1 MGIRTQTKE
10 EMFEAGKRVKEC
22 RLLRGLSREEL
33 VEKIELLPDNH
44 GKDRSVK
51 QLSYIETGARKLSK
65 EYAFLLS
72 QALNIRVEYFLLKDN
87 YKTEIER
94 IGASTTNRNEKRGL
108 ILDLIKLHFYEVKDA
123 TQEMPIKT
131 DDRGNKYQEPTL
143 KLISPRG
150 SIRYFS
156 HKELL
161 TLINQID
168 DYIEMQCAF
177 QFRKLREGTKNIYD
191 WEV

>member
-1 MGIRTQTKE
+1 MGIGTQTKE

-33 VEKIELLPDNH
+33 IEKIELLPDNR
-44 GKDRSVK
+44 GKNRSEK
-51 QLSYIETGARKLSK
+51 QLSYIETGVRKLSK

-72 QALNIRVEYFLLKDN
+72 QALNIRVEYFLLKDD

-94 IGASTTNRNEKRGL
+94 IGASTTNRNEKQEL
-108 ILDLIKLHFYEVKDA
+108 ILDLIKLHFYEVNDA

-131 DDRGNKYQEPTL
+131 DSRGNKYQEQTL
-143 KLISPRG
+143 KMISPRG

-161 TLINQID
+161 ALINQID

>member
-1 MGIRTQTKE
+1 M
-10 EMFEAGKRVKEC
+10 
-22 RLLRGLSREEL
+22 LRGLSREEL
-33 VEKIELLPDNH
+33 IEKIELLPDNH

-72 QALNIRVEYFLLKDN
+72 QVLNIRVEYFLLKDD

-94 IGASTTNRNEKRGL
+94 IGASTANRNEKQQL
-108 ILDLIKLHFYEVKDA
+108 ILDLIKLHFYEVNDA
-123 TQEMPIKT
+123 TQGMPIKT
-131 DDRGNKYQEPTL
+131 DSRGNKYQEQTL
-143 KLISPRG
+143 KMISPRG

-161 TLINQID
+161 ALINQID